1 MANEEAISTG
11 EIAKVEVRLPTFSSS
26 DPELFFARA
35 ESSFAAAGV
44 TSDYTKYFHA
54 SQALDDRAANVVR
67 DVLMKPPDQNRYATL
82 REELIKRLAR
92 SQEEKLRQ
100 LLESE
105 ELGDRKPSE
114 FLRHLRELAAGKASE
129 EILRMLWLARL
140 PHSTQVALATQ
151 IDSTL
156 DNLARL
162 ADAVASLIPNPPAL
176 SQVNSR
182 SLDEL
187 LEEKIARLG
196 ETLERKLM
204 TATQSRR
211 DTYGNGNRQY
221 RSSDNATYRRNR
233 SKSRNRRDNTP
244 QDGKCF
250 FHARF
255 GAAARKC
262 RAPCNW
268 TGNAPA
274 GF

>member
-1 MANEEAISTG
+1 MATG
-11 EIAKVEVRLPTFSSS
+11 ETITEREIARVEVRLPAFSSV

-44 TSDYTKYFHA
+44 TSDFTKYFYV
-54 SQALDDRAANVVR
+54 SQTLDDRAANTVR
-67 DVLMKPPDQNRYATL
+67 DVLIKPPAHERYATIKS
-82 REELIKRLAR
+82 ELIKRLAR
-92 SQEEKLRQ
+92 TQEEKLRQ

-140 PHSTQVALATQ
+140 PYSTQVALATQ
-151 IDSTL
+151 IESTL

-162 ADAVASLIPNPPAL
+162 ADAVTSLAPHPSAL
-176 SQVNSR
+176 AQIDSR

-187 LEEKIARLG
+187 LEEKILRLG

-204 TATQSRR
+204 AANQIPRGTPA
-211 DTYGNGNRQY
+211 GNRQ
-221 RSSDNATYRRNR
+221 RPGQDSTARRRYR
-233 SKSRNRRDNTP
+233 SKSRDRRDEARFE
-244 QDGKCF
+244 GKCF
-250 FHARF
+250 YHANF

-262 RAPCNW
+262 RHPCNW
-268 TGNAPA
+268 AENAPA
-274 GF
+274 GY